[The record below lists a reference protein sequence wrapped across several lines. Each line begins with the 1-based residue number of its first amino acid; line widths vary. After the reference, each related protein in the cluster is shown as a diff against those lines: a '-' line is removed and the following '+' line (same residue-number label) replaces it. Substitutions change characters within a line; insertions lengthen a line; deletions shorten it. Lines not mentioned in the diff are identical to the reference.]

1 MTEKKRRILVVD
13 DEQTVRDFL
22 QRVLATAGYTVITAS
37 DGLEALEKMSQ
48 FDISLILLDIMMP
61 GLDGFEVL
69 DHMRQCE
76 ENIPVIM
83 LTGIQEATTKVDS
96 LTLGADDYIT
106 KPFSV
111 EELLARIQVKLKR
124 AKPTS

>member
-1 MTEKKRRILVVD
+1 MTEKQRRILVVD

-22 QRVLATAGYTVITAS
+22 QRVLETAGYTVITAS
-37 DGLEALEKMSQ
+37 NGLEALEKMSQ
-48 FDISLILLDIMMP
+48 FDISLVLLDIMMP

-69 DHMRQCE
+69 DHMRQYE

-83 LTGIQEATTKVDS
+83 LTGIQEVPTKIDS

-111 EELLARIQVKLKR
+111 DELLARIQVKLR
-124 AKPTS
+124 RTKPTS

>member
-1 MTEKKRRILVVD
+1 LTEKKRRILVVD

-48 FDISLILLDIMMP
+48 FDISLVLLDIMMP

-69 DHMRQCE
+69 DHMRQYE

>member
-1 MTEKKRRILVVD
+1 MKKKNPRILVVD
-13 DEQTVRDFL
+13 DEQTVRYFL
-22 QRVLATAGYTVITAS
+22 QRALENAGYDVITAA
-37 DGLEALEKMSQ
+37 DGREALDKVSQ
-48 FDISLILLDIMMP
+48 FDVSLVLLDIVMP

-69 DHMRQCE
+69 ERMRQY

-83 LTGIQEATTKVDS
+83 LSGIGGETTKIDT
-96 LTLGADDYIT
+96 LALGADDYIT

-111 EELLARIQVKLKR
+111 EELLARIQVKLRR

>member
-1 MTEKKRRILVVD
+1 MTEQQRRILVVD

-22 QRVLATAGYTVITAS
+22 QRVLETAGYTVITVS
-37 DGLEALEKMSQ
+37 NGQEALDKVSQ
-48 FDISLILLDIMMP
+48 FDISLVLLDIMMP

-69 DHMRQCE
+69 DHMRQYV
-76 ENIPVIM
+76 NIPVIM
-83 LTGIQEATTKVDS
+83 LSGIHEAPTKIDS

>member
-1 MTEKKRRILVVD
+1 MTEKQRKILVVD
-13 DEQTVRDFL
+13 DEKTVRDFL
-22 QRVLATAGYTVITAS
+22 QRALATAGYTVITAS
-37 DGLEALEKMSQ
+37 DGQEALEKMSQ
-48 FDISLILLDIMMP
+48 FNISLVLLDIMMP

-69 DHMRQCE
+69 DHMRQYE

-83 LTGIQEATTKVDS
+83 LTGIQEAPAKIDS

-111 EELLARIQVKLKR
+111 EELLARIQVKLR
-124 AKPTS
+124 RTKPTS

>member
-1 MTEKKRRILVVD
+1 MTEQQRRILVVD

-22 QRVLATAGYTVITAS
+22 QRVLETAGYTVITAL

-48 FDISLILLDIMMP
+48 FDINLVLLDIMMP

-69 DHMRQCE
+69 DHMRQHE

-83 LTGIQEATTKVDS
+83 LSGIQEVRTKTDT
-96 LTLGADDYIT
+96 LTLGADDYIA

-124 AKPTS
+124 AKQTS

>member
-1 MTEKKRRILVVD
+1 MTEKQRRILVVD

-22 QRVLATAGYTVITAS
+22 QRVLETAGYTVITAS
-37 DGLEALEKMSQ
+37 NGLEALEKMSQ
-48 FDISLILLDIMMP
+48 FDISLVLLDIMMP

-69 DHMRQCE
+69 DHMRQYE

-83 LTGIQEATTKVDS
+83 LTGIQEVPTKIDS

-111 EELLARIQVKLKR
+111 EELLARIQVKLR
-124 AKPTS
+124 RTKPTS

>member
-1 MTEKKRRILVVD
+1 MTEKQRRILVVD

-22 QRVLATAGYTVITAS
+22 QRVLETAGYTVITAS
-37 DGLEALEKMSQ
+37 NGLEALEKMSQ
-48 FDISLILLDIMMP
+48 FDISLVLLDIMMP

-69 DHMRQCE
+69 DHMRQYE
-76 ENIPVIM
+76 EKIPVIM
-83 LTGIQEATTKVDS
+83 LTGIQEVPTKIDT
-96 LTLGADDYIT
+96 LALGADDYIT

>member
-1 MTEKKRRILVVD
+1 MTEQQRRILVVD

-22 QRVLATAGYTVITAS
+22 QRVLETAGYTVITAS
-37 DGLEALEKMSQ
+37 NGLEALEKMSQ
-48 FDISLILLDIMMP
+48 FDISLVLLDIVMP

-69 DHMRQCE
+69 DHMRQYE

-83 LTGIQEATTKVDS
+83 LTGIQEIPAKIDT
-96 LTLGADDYIT
+96 LALGADDYIT
-106 KPFSV
+106 KPFLV

>member
-1 MTEKKRRILVVD
+1 LTEQQRRILVVD

-22 QRVLATAGYTVITAS
+22 QRVLETAGYTVITAL

-48 FDISLILLDIMMP
+48 FDINLVLLDIMMP

-69 DHMRQCE
+69 DHMRQHE

-83 LTGIQEATTKVDS
+83 LSGIRDETTKIDS
-96 LTLGADDYIT
+96 LGLGADDYIA
-106 KPFSV
+106 KPFSAG
-111 EELLARIQVKLKR
+111 ELLARIQAKLR
-124 AKPTS
+124 RTEPTS

>member
-1 MTEKKRRILVVD
+1 MTEQKRRILVVD

-22 QRVLATAGYTVITAS
+22 QRVLETAGYTVITAS
-37 DGLEALEKMSQ
+37 NGQEALDKVSQ
-48 FDISLILLDIMMP
+48 FDISLVLLDIMMP

-69 DHMRQCE
+69 DYMRQYA
-76 ENIPVIM
+76 NIPVIM
-83 LTGIQEATTKVDS
+83 LSGIHEAPTKVES
-96 LTLGADDYIT
+96 FTLGADDYIT

>member
-1 MTEKKRRILVVD
+1 MTEQQRRILVVD
-13 DEQTVRDFL
+13 DEQMVRDFL
-22 QRVLATAGYTVITAS
+22 RKALETAGYTVVTAS
-37 DGLEALEKMSQ
+37 DGQEALEKMSQ
-48 FDISLILLDIMMP
+48 FDVGLVLLDIMMP

-69 DHMRQCE
+69 DRMRQYE

-83 LTGIQEATTKVDS
+83 LSGIHEATTKVDS

-124 AKPTS
+124 AGPTF